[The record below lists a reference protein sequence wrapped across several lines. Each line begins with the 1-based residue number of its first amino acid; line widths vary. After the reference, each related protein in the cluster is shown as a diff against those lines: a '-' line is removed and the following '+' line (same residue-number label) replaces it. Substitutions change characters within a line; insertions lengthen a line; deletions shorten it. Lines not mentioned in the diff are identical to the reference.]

1 MIPTKALLD
10 SMATSLSTDV
20 NFLAE
25 VLLVEVVL
33 FKAPFVPLPSTLLA
47 DLTLADFDG
56 YAPEAVDSATAQ
68 VFTDPNTGE
77 QIIQLMEPA
86 GGWHWETTGVT
97 NLPQTIYGFGVTN
110 HLNTDLWGSDL
121 LPAPIVLT
129 ASGQGIDIDQV
140 RFRLSASALT

>member
-10 SMATSLSTDV
+10 SMAVSLSTDAA
-20 NFLAE
+20 FLAE
-25 VLLVEVVL
+25 VALVEVIL
-33 FKAPFVPLPSTLLA
+33 LKAPFVPLPSTLIA

-56 YAPEAVDSATAQ
+56 YAAIPVSSATAQ

-77 QIIQLMEPA
+77 QIIQLVEPA
-86 GGWHWETTGVT
+86 GGWHWETTGNT

-110 HLNTDLWGSDL
+110 DAGTDLWGSDL
-121 LPAPIVLT
+121 LPAPIILT
-129 ASGQGIDIDQV
+129 AAAQGVDIDQV